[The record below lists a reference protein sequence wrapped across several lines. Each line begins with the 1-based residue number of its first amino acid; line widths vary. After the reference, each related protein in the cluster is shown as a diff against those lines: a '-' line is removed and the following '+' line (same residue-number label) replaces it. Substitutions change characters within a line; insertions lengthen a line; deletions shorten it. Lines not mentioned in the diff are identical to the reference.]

1 MSVKNFILL
10 FTAALIWGTA
20 FVAQSIG
27 MDFMGPFTF
36 CGMRF
41 LLGAAVLAPVV
52 LVRRRAAQGENIAAG
67 PLPWKAGLICGCFLF
82 AAASLQ
88 QVAIVT
94 TDVGKAGFLTAMY
107 IVIVPVLSFF
117 MTRKAALRIWIGT
130 ALAAGGLYFL
140 SIDGRWQLERGD
152 FLLILCAFLF
162 AMHILSIDRFT
173 VRADGV
179 ELSCLQFLT
188 AGVLGIIF
196 GVVKEGLA
204 MELSREGMLSIAYC
218 GIMSS
223 GVAYTFQV
231 LGQKGAD
238 PAAASLILSLESV
251 ISAIAGFLILGQR
264 LSAREILGCA
274 LMSAAIVLVQLP
286 APKGAERQTQG
297 EIH

>member
-1 MSVKNFILL
+1 M
-10 FTAALIWGTA
+10 
-20 FVAQSIG
+20 
-27 MDFMGPFTF
+27 
-36 CGMRF
+36 
-41 LLGAAVLAPVV
+41 
-52 LVRRRAAQGENIAAG
+52 
-67 PLPWKAGLICGCFLF
+67 
-82 AAASLQ
+82 
-88 QVAIVT
+88 T

-173 VRADGV
+173 ARADGV

-231 LGQKGAD
+231 LGQQGAD

-274 LMSAAIVLVQLP
+274 LMSAAIVLVQRP

-297 EIH
+297 EYH